1 MLSDLLGF
9 LSGKP
14 PHMEQVECEA
24 FIDAVV
30 YTMMVD
36 KVIDPDEMNKVE
48 ELADKLPWQGGHGVH
63 DYVRQSITRALKNKN
78 FITQAEPY
86 LQECSARLKN
96 PEACAYTRKAC
107 NKIVDADGEQTRT
120 ELGLMEI
127 ANRVFQ

>member
-36 KVIDPDEMNKVE
+36 KVIDPNEMEKVE
-48 ELADKLPWQGGHGVH
+48 GFADKLPWQGEHGVH
-63 DYVRQSITRALKNKN
+63 DHVRQSITRALKNKN

-86 LQECSARLKN
+86 LQECSARMKN
-96 PEACAYTRKAC
+96 PEARAYTRKAC
-107 NKIVDADGEQTRT
+107 LKVVKADGEQTRT
-120 ELGLMEI
+120 ELALVGI
-127 ANRVFQ
+127 ADKVFQ

>member
-36 KVIDPDEMNKVE
+36 KVVDPDEMEKVE
-48 ELADKLPWQGGHGVH
+48 EFADKLPWQGEHGVH
-63 DYVRQSITRALKNKN
+63 DYVRQSIIRAVENKN
-78 FITQAEPY
+78 YITQAEPY
-86 LQECSARLKN
+86 LISCAGNIKSTDAR
-96 PEACAYTRKAC
+96 EFTRKAC
-107 NKIVDADGEQTRT
+107 IKIVNADGEQTRT
-120 ELGLMEI
+120 EQGLMEI
-127 ANRVFQ
+127 ANKVFC